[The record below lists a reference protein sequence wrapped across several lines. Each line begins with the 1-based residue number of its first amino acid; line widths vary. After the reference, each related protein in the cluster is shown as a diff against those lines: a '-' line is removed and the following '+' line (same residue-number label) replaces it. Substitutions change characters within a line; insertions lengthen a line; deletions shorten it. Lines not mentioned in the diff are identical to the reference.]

1 VGVHNRPGA
10 GGDARKYE
18 PDPVGNGVRA
28 VQGVWVYPPLP
39 CWSGPATWGL
49 YRGRGPPLPVGVPR
63 RVDSEEPSTTSGRP
77 LPLYPSPSV
86 TVGGSRTAGLGRVAP
101 VGTAASRSTRR

>member
-28 VQGVWVYPPLP
+28 VQGVGGLPPITVLVGARYLGALP
-39 CWSGPATWGL
+39 
-49 YRGRGPPLPVGVPR
+49 R
-63 RVDSEEPSTTSGRP
+63 
-77 LPLYPSPSV
+77 
-86 TVGGSRTAGLGRVAP
+86 
-101 VGTAASRSTRR
+101 